1 MLYSFIILIVGK
13 TMVVIIDPQ
22 TAGISGNMV
31 VGALIDLGAHKQK
44 VAEVMEYSASF
55 FGGAEV
61 VVSSENKSGIRA
73 TYVDVKCDYNDSIKY
88 LDFLETLEKLDHD
101 LLDEKIMA
109 FSRAVFQ
116 RIAES
121 ESKIHGLP
129 MDKIHF
135 HEVGAADA
143 VADVIGSAFCYFDL
157 NFDKE
162 TVYGLPAALGGGVK
176 ETAHGRIPIPS
187 PSALDILKGA
197 PSFGGPVNK
206 ELTTP
211 TGAALLMTMA
221 NNFQDFYPPFTHQS
235 TGYGAGGMNLDF
247 PNVLRISRGLNPIK
261 QDKIV
266 LLETNIDH
274 LSGEVLGHIFERLM
288 KDGALDVT
296 LIPTIMKKNR
306 PGQLLRVLCKSKDSE
321 YVLESIFRETGTL
334 GIRTFPQVHR
344 SILNRKIIPLEV
356 DIKGKRKIRFKLGVM
371 GSQIVNA
378 RVEYEDARRIAD
390 ETGISLKDVMKKADD
405 AFKDYLTSQEKYQ
418 K

>member
-1 MLYSFIILIVGK
+1 
-13 TMVVIIDPQ
+13 
-22 TAGISGNMV
+22 MV
-31 VGALIDLGAHKQK
+31 VGTLIDLGAHKQK
-44 VAEVMEYSASF
+44 VIEVMEYSASF

-61 VVSSENKSGIRA
+61 EVSSVNKSGIMA

-88 LDFLETLEKLDHD
+88 LDFLETLEKLDHE
-101 LLDEKIMA
+101 LLNEKIMA

-129 MDKIHF
+129 LDKIHF

-143 VADVIGSAFCYFDL
+143 VADIIGSAFCYFDL

-162 TVYGLPAALGGGVK
+162 TVYGLPTALGGGVK

-197 PSFGGPVNK
+197 PSFG
-206 ELTTP
+206 
-211 TGAALLMTMA
+211 
-221 NNFQDFYPPFTHQS
+221 
-235 TGYGAGGMNLDF
+235 
-247 PNVLRISRGLNPIK
+247 
-261 QDKIV
+261 V

-274 LSGEVLGHIFERLM
+274 LSGEVMGHIFDRLM

-296 LIPTIMKKNR
+296 LIPIIMKKNR

-321 YVLESIFRETGTL
+321 NVLEAIFRETGTL

-344 SILNRKIIPLEV
+344 SILDRKIIPLEV
-356 DIKGKRKIRFKLGVM
+356 DIKGKRKLRFKLGVM

-378 RVEYEDARRIAD
+378 RVEYEDARQIAD
-390 ETGISLKDVMKKADD
+390 ETGISLKDVMKTADD
-405 AFKDYLTSQEKYQ
+405 AFKDYLSNKKKYQ
-418 K
+418 KNF